1 MPYRSGKEQTL
12 VGRHFGR
19 GDVVPP
25 AILAAIPRYRFG
37 ALTRTGLLVEEI
49 TMTGSAANI
58 LGEMCS
64 VCGEGPFTRLAR
76 HMTARHESTEDLA
89 ILAETT
95 EPIDELVGS

>member
-49 TMTGSAANI
+49 TAA
-58 LGEMCS
+58 G
-64 VCGEGPFTRLAR
+64 
-76 HMTARHESTEDLA
+76 TAA
-89 ILAETT
+89 C
-95 EPIDELVGS
+95 